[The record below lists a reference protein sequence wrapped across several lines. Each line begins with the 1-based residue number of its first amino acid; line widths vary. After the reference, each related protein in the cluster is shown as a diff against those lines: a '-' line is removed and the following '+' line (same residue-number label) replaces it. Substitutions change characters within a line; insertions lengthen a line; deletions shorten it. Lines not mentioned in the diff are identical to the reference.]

1 MGCTYHPLG
10 RESLDVHGQ
19 KESEDSTN
27 LLLKKLIRVKFPLRR
42 DNKADFFSVSPSSF
56 CSGEGL

>member
-27 LLLKKLIRVKFPLRR
+27 FELKKLIRVKFPSRR
-42 DNKADFFSVSPSSF
+42 DYTADFFTVFPQWKF
-56 CSGEGL
+56 DP